1 MVVVATMEP
10 GTVVRVIKDF
20 LTTTEGE
27 LCMTAGEYL
36 QVRRKKENH
45 L

>member
-1 MVVVATMEP
+1 MEP

-27 LCMTAGEYL
+27 LCMSSGEFL
-36 QVRRKKENH
+36 QVGGGVKQY
-45 L
+45 LLTLLT